1 MSRSLV
7 APVIVAFATAT
18 CAFDG
23 PDNID
28 FNSTS
33 TSSLEGGGTQSGA
46 TIDGVMWWWNVS
58 WSDVKD
64 TPDWVPGDEPAIS
77 MPKAIQLAQ
86 AELTKYTETPQA
98 YRLDGVQWSPI
109 TECCSPTHARKWIYV
124 VSFERMERFESGAR
138 GTMTIPVLLDGRV
151 ITGVKE
157 RGPR

>member
-1 MSRSLV
+1 MYRALV
-7 APVIVAFATAT
+7 TFVAVLATAGCT
-18 CAFDG
+18 S
-23 PDNID
+23 PDDVLMD

-33 TSSLEGGGTQSGA
+33 TSSLEGGGTQFGA
-46 TIDGVMWWWNVS
+46 TIDGVVWWWNVS

-98 YRLDGVQWSPI
+98 YRLDGVQWSQI
-109 TECCSPTHARKWIYV
+109 TECCTPNHARKWIYV

-157 RGPR
+157 RGRR